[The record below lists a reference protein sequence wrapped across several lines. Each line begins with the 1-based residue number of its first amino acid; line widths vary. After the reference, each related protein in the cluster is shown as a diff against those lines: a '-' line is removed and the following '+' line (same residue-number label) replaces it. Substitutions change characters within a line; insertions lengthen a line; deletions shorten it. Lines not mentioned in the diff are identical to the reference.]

1 MDLLHTFCLAIIP
14 LLDRFKTY
22 CYNNKIERIQK
33 ELLSQHIRSDLDE
46 EIFRYKQQ
54 LKKS

>member
-14 LLDRFKTY
+14 LSDRFKTY

-33 ELLSQHIRSDLDE
+33 ELLSQTSGATWMKTFFGINNS
-46 EIFRYKQQ
+46 
-54 LKKS
+54 